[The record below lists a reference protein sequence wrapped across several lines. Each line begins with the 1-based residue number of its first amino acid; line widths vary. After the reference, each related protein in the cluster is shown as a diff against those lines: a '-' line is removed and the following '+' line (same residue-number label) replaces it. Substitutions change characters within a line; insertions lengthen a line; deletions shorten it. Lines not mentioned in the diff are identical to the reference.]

1 MINFIYPTE
10 SCTLYSH
17 YDVLNTGADEILEIA
32 SEFTPK
38 SGPMISRS
46 LLLFS
51 NEDIFSNY
59 APSNRYYLNLRT
71 VQSIELSKE
80 VSIEVFP
87 VSEAWESGRGRF
99 ADKEVLYPGASWSF
113 KNQNNETWQSN
124 TNSEY
129 DSGGG
134 SWFHKYKDKDSNI
147 ETDINISQLLNKNTA
162 DIRVDITNLV
172 GFWNASKIQ
181 NNGLIIKFRNDEK
194 QRCGN
199 IKFFSS
205 NTNTIYRPFIEIGS
219 NDFIFNP
226 FKKEEHDRI
235 ELESGSLDSGS
246 LDSGSLDSG
255 SIDNYIHNTTKEIS
269 ESLGEIKTEE
279 IVLFVKDVSENY
291 SKANTEKIRV
301 GLREKYPV
309 KKFENR
315 MRYSNENI
323 TNENIYFSVVDAE
336 TEETIVNFSEFTKIS
351 CDADGHYFMFNFNCL
366 SRGRMYK
373 FILKL
378 ETTSLNKKFD
388 DNRAFMVISWNDW
401 FKEYTR
407 LS

>member
-17 YDVLNTGADEILEIA
+17 FDVLNTGADEILEIA

-51 NEDIFSNY
+51 NEDVFSNY
-59 APSNRYYLNLRT
+59 TPSNKYYLNLRT
-71 VQSIELSKE
+71 VQSIELSEE

-87 VSEAWESGRGRF
+87 VSESWESGRGRF

-113 KNQNNETWQSN
+113 KNQSREHWQSN

-134 SWFHKYKDKDSNI
+134 SWFHKYKDRDSNT
-147 ETDINISQLLNKNTA
+147 ETDIDISQLLNKNTS
-162 DIRVDITNLV
+162 DIRVDITNIV
-172 GFWNASKIQ
+172 GFWNASTIQ
-181 NNGLIIKFRNDEK
+181 NNGLIVKFRNDEK

-205 NTNTIYRPFIEIGS
+205 NTNTIYRPFIEIGT
-219 NDFIFNP
+219 NDFIFDP
-226 FKKEEHDRI
+226 FKSEAHDRI

-255 SIDNYIHNTTKEIS
+255 SIDDHYSDTNKKLSENLKEI
-269 ESLGEIKTEE
+269 ENKDI
-279 IVLFVKDVSENY
+279 ILFVKDVNENY

-301 GLREKYPV
+301 GLREKFPV

-315 MRYSNENI
+315 MRYSSENI
-323 TNENIYFSVVDAE
+323 TNEDIYFSVIDAE

-351 CDADGHYFMFNFNCL
+351 CDSEGHYFMFNFNCL
-366 SRGRMYK
+366 SRGRLYK

-378 ETTSLNKKFD
+378 ESGSISKKFD
-388 DNRAFMVISWNDW
+388 DNRTFMIVS
-401 FKEYTR
+401 
-407 LS
+407 